1 MDDSTEKMSYSN
13 NDNKNEEYGKLL
25 CEDTK
30 DIEKGQ
36 LSSKENDTDVI
47 VIDERDHS
55 MLYKA
60 SDHPP
65 IYLTIFCGIQH
76 TLVSL
81 SGVIAVSLL
90 VVDVT
95 CATLDENI
103 KTTLLS
109 STMFMCGICT
119 ILMSLVGSRL
129 PLLQG
134 AAGDFLIPLL
144 AMQVLDPTKC
154 DVRSVL
160 NDLNS
165 STTAPNISFDD
176 GVNQYDFIV
185 NNIRDLQGSL
195 IAAGTCQFFI
205 GATGIVSLLL
215 KFIGPITIVPTLFLS
230 CVFLVRAC
238 VKFAKVNWG
247 VAMLVVVIA
256 LVLSLYL
263 SHRKTPIPL
272 WTKKKG
278 FHILWFPLH
287 QVYSILI
294 AILVGWLVCG
304 IMTAVDAF
312 EPDDIYARTDSR
324 LDVIRDAAWFKFPYP
339 GQFGT
344 ISFSTSVFA
353 GFMIGTITSILD
365 SIGDY
370 YACAKMCNL
379 PPPPAHTVNR
389 GIAIEGFCSL
399 IAGFLGCGHATTT
412 YGGNIGAIGVTR
424 VASRDVFIA
433 TGIIYFIF
441 GLIGKISAVFLIIP
455 YPVLGGALIVMYGM
469 FNGVVLSNLQVVS
482 LSSTRNLAIIGTA
495 ILFGLMIP
503 YWLETNPDGIQ
514 TGSASRDGVI
524 KMLLVNPNL
533 CGGVVACLLDNTV
546 RGTLEERGIAA
557 WQKMVDDKADDK
569 ANVNEEY
576 DCDASFY
583 DIYIPENWK
592 QSKLVQILPFLPSYK
607 K

>member
-185 NNIRDLQGSL
+185 NNIRDVCM
-195 IAAGTCQFFI
+195 I
-205 GATGIVSLLL
+205 
-215 KFIGPITIVPTLFLS
+215 
-230 CVFLVRAC
+230 
-238 VKFAKVNWG
+238 N
-247 VAMLVVVIA
+247 
-256 LVLSLYL
+256 
-263 SHRKTPIPL
+263 
-272 WTKKKG
+272 
-278 FHILWFPLH
+278 LH
-287 QVYSILI
+287 NINNDRMETNILI

-339 GQFGT
+339 GQFGR

-455 YPVLGGALIVMYGM
+455 YPVLGGALIVMFGM

-503 YWLETNPDGIQ
+503 YWLETNPDAIQ

-546 RGTLEERGIAA
+546 RGKTVNTRERNAA

-569 ANVNEEY
+569 ADVNGEY

-592 QSKLVQILPFLPSYK
+592 QSKVIQILRFLQYYK

>member
-185 NNIRDLQGSL
+185 NNIRDVCMINLHN
-195 IAAGTCQFFI
+195 INNDRMETN
-205 GATGIVSLLL
+205 
-215 KFIGPITIVPTLFLS
+215 
-230 CVFLVRAC
+230 VR
-238 VKFAKVNWG
+238 
-247 VAMLVVVIA
+247 MVVVIA

-272 WTKKKG
+272 WTRKKG

-339 GQFGT
+339 GQFGR

-455 YPVLGGALIVMYGM
+455 YPVLGGALIVMFGM

-503 YWLETNPDGIQ
+503 YWLETNPNAIQ

-569 ANVNEEY
+569 ADVNGEY

-592 QSKLVQILPFLPSYK
+592 QSKVVQILPFLPSYK